1 MRISYNYTCT
11 ASGGVVNAL
20 ISARSDLFSL
30 SSALRASSRAGNA
43 SESAI
48 SASAFSVAIC
58 LLCTSTSADCA
69 EACCFFLFANSVAV
83 QKSKREK
90 KINVIIIKCDN
101 EAQTLYK
108 KLLIIIFCATFVQ
121 INVYVVITGVRR
133 FVLK

>member
-1 MRISYNYTCT
+1 MLHTTRNEYYLFTCT

-30 SSALRASSRAGNA
+30 SSALRASSKAGNA

-69 EACCFFLFANSVAV
+69 EACCFFLFANSVAIHMA
-83 QKSKREK
+83 R
-90 KINVIIIKCDN
+90 NKCDN
-101 EAQTLYK
+101 YK
-108 KLLIIIFCATFVQ
+108 M
-121 INVYVVITGVRR
+121 R
-133 FVLK
+133 